1 MAFRER
7 LTQEAHRR
15 YMSHQ
20 TYYRVSNLDGRI
32 DNPDHCMTDDIT
44 SFTKACAH
52 LYSHIT
58 KPILDATTVSF
69 SMIRVRICNS
79 SLTINKNKIF
89 R

>member
-7 LTQEAHRR
+7 LTQEAHKR

-69 SMIRVRICNS
+69 SMIRVMYKKYNLAQNII
-79 SLTINKNKIF
+79 LF